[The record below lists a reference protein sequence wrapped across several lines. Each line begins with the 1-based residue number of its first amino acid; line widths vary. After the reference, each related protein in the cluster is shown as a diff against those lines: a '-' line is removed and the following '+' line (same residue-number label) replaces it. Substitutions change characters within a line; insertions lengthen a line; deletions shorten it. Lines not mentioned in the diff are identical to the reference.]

1 MIKLC
6 KKDRLACLFGNK
18 MITELNGIQTRSG
31 RRYFE
36 LKNAECMAAESRM
49 TLELN
54 LVIRVSK
61 LFHFSSTWL
70 MTLPG
75 T

>member
-6 KKDRLACLFGNK
+6 KKDRLAGLFGNK

-36 LKNAECMAAESRM
+36 LKNAECMAAES
-49 TLELN
+49 
-54 LVIRVSK
+54 
-61 LFHFSSTWL
+61 
-70 MTLPG
+70 
-75 T
+75 